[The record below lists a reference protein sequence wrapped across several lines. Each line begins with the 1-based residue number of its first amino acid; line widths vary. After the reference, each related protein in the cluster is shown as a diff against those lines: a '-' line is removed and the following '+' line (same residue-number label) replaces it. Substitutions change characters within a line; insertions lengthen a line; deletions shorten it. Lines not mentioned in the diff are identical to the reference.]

1 MTTDELS
8 RHALSFDLAADQ
20 FRERAA
26 ELQRLP
32 PAFGG
37 PVLGGWE
44 ADLMDECREQALA
57 IARMMSAVA
66 DLARRLAA

>member
-1 MTTDELS
+1 MS
-8 RHALSFDLAADQ
+8 
-20 FRERAA
+20 A

-37 PVLGGWE
+37 PVLGGRE